1 VLQYKWKVLADGN
14 RWEAVPHREYG
25 TRIRPPGEESWAA
38 KGDVVGWR
46 WRVSWG
52 LIVQGFLG
60 HCSWGDLFR
69 ASCVHIQ
76 CSQKSG
82 HQLSLQHL
90 TSKAGAAILTTLR
103 GLSAL
108 T

>member
-25 TRIRPPGEESWAA
+25 TRIQPPGEESWAA
-38 KGDVVGWR
+38 KGDVVGVGVAGFLGVKSS
-46 WRVSWG
+46 RV
-52 LIVQGFLG
+52 LG

-69 ASCVHIQ
+69 ASCVNIL

-82 HQLSLQHL
+82 HQLSLQHQ
-90 TSKAGAAILTTLR
+90 TCKTGAAILTILR

-108 T
+108 S